1 MYSVLKRMFNH
12 IASIYLIAFVLMSS
26 IAIPYS
32 AVTCNVSNES
42 SWSVLISDSH
52 CNDGCTENKNSSTSF
67 DKPACCLFDFGLID
81 IDTELVQH
89 DVKTFVSIIPVSVVR
104 SLALAP
110 VSAKIQIKRTSFVQ
124 AIPRVPLR
132 ILQQSFLC

>member
-1 MYSVLKRMFNH
+1 MYSVLKRMFIH

-32 AVTCNVSNES
+32 AVTCNVSNER

-81 IDTELVQH
+81 IDTELVHH
-89 DVKTFVSIIPVSVVR
+89 DVKTFVSFIPVSMVR
-104 SLALAP
+104 SLALTRA
-110 VSAKIQIKRTSFVQ
+110 STKIPFERTSFIQ
-124 AIPRVPLR
+124 STPRVPLR

>member
-1 MYSVLKRMFNH
+1 MKRIIKH
-12 IASIYLIAFVLMSS
+12 ITSFYLTAFVLLSS
-26 IAIPYS
+26 IAVPYS
-32 AVTCNVSNES
+32 AVTCNVSKES

-52 CNDGCTENKNSSTSF
+52 CDDKCTENNNSSISF

-81 IDTELVQH
+81 IDTELVSH
-89 DVKTFVSIIPVSVVR
+89 NVKTFISIIPVSMLR
-104 SLALAP
+104 NLAQTP

-124 AIPRVPLR
+124 AIPSVPLR